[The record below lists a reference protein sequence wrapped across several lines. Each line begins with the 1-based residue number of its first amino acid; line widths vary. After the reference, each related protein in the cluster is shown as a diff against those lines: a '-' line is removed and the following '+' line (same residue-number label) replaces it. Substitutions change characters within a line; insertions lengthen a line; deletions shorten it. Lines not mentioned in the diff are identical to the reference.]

1 MFFILTLYLTT
12 IIQYSNYNRIYINI
26 GFHMTYN
33 VIMIKNAKF
42 NTFPSAVLIR
52 MTFHKQ
58 CILGR
63 TNVSKNLCKNVVFGW
78 ILVSGHFSKGLLGLL
93 SDCLVLLLL
102 CHKLILKPVHLLLQ
116 FKHRLLGKLGAGLSL
131 LQLGSQGLDL
141 LLVGLLPL
149 VGLLLG
155 HLQGL
160 QVVRHNPQLLLQLED
175 LGLTDISALLGLLE
189 VGLTGSQLLGDL
201 IVGCVGGLGLL
212 SCLLQVLLQSNDPLL
227 VFVSL
232 LWKTFLARSESSAA
246 VPALSSLA
254 TAATIFS
261 SVFSRSSS
269 SPETL
274 LVSAFISSSVAA
286 SCFSFSSNC
295 RVAMDRRSEVTS
307 SSVSSCLDLITSSST
322 SSSPFWARILAAFIF
337 SSLTSA
343 WSQALSFSTFIAC
356 IFFLIASILK
366 LKE

>member
-78 ILVSGHFSKGLLGLL
+78 ILVSGHFSKGLLELL

-116 FKHRLLGKLGAGLSL
+116 FEYRLLGKLGAGLGL

-175 LGLTDISALLGLLE
+175 LGLTDVSALLGLLE
-189 VGLTGSQLLGDL
+189 VRLTSSQLLGNL
-201 IVGCVGGLGLL
+201 VVGCVGGLGLL
-212 SCLLQVLLQSNDPLL
+212 PRLLQVLLQSNDPLL

-232 LWKTFLARSESSAA
+232 ALENLLGTFRVVSGSSSLVKLGHSCHHLLLGLLEILLESGHPPCECVHFELGGSKLLLLLLQLQGGDGQTLRGDVKLGLKLPGLQLQLSDLILTFLGADPGR
-246 VPALSSLA
+246 LHLLLA
-254 TAATIFS
+254 DI
-261 SVFSRSSS
+261 R
-269 SPETL
+269 L
-274 LVSAFISSSVAA
+274 
-286 SCFSFSSNC
+286 
-295 RVAMDRRSEVTS
+295 
-307 SSVSSCLDLITSSST
+307 SVSLL
-322 SSSPFWARILAAFIF
+322 P
-337 SSLTSA
+337 
-343 WSQALSFSTFIAC
+343 
-356 IFFLIASILK
+356 
-366 LKE
+366 

>member
-33 VIMIKNAKF
+33 VMIKNAKF
-42 NTFPSAVLIR
+42 NTFPSAQTTVLIR
-52 MTFHKQ
+52 LTFQKQ

-63 TNVSKNLCKNVVFGW
+63 TNVSIYLCKNEVFGW
-78 ILVSGHFSKGLLGLL
+78 ILVSGHFSKGLLELL

-116 FKHRLLGKLGAGLSL
+116 FEHRLLGKLGAGLGL
-131 LQLGSQGLDL
+131 LQFGSQGLDL

-175 LGLTDISALLGLLE
+175 LGLTDVSALLSLLE

-212 SCLLQVLLQSNDPLL
+212 SQGLQVVLQSNDPLL

-232 LWKTFLARSESSAA
+232 ALEDLLGTLRVVSSG
-246 VPALSSLA
+246 SSL
-254 TAATIFS
+254 
-261 SVFSRSSS
+261 VKLGHSRHH
-269 SPETL
+269 L
-274 LVSAFISSSVAA
+274 L
-286 SCFSFSSNC
+286 
-295 RVAMDRRSEVTS
+295 
-307 SSVSSCLDLITSSST
+307 LGLLK
-322 SSSPFWARILAAFIF
+322 ILP
-337 SSLTSA
+337 
-343 WSQALSFSTFIAC
+343 
-356 IFFLIASILK
+356 
-366 LKE
+366 